1 MSTAAISSSIVKAST
16 PVAPAKAQTSAA
28 QAKSAPHATA
38 ASRQN
43 AASATAVI
51 SAQAAALKEVT
62 ETSAQ
67 TAKEAAG
74 GDRQA
79 QRLLTKESAAHNGSA
94 GAESHPVGTKGSR
107 ISVKA

>member
-1 MSTAAISSSIVKAST
+1 MSTAAISPSILKAST
-16 PVAPAKAQTSAA
+16 PVAPAKGQTGTAQVKTASR
-28 QAKSAPHATA
+28 ATA
-38 ASRQN
+38 ASQA

-51 SAQAAALKEVT
+51 SAQAAALKEAS

-79 QRLLTKESAAHNGSA
+79 QRLLTKESAARTGSA
-94 GAESHPVGTKGSR
+94 PVKSDSVSPKGSR

>member
-16 PVAPAKAQTSAA
+16 PVAAAKPQPAAA
-28 QAKSAPHATA
+28 QAKTAAHATA
-38 ASRQN
+38 ASQA
-43 AASATAVI
+43 AASATAAI

-62 ETSAQ
+62 ETNAQ
-67 TAKEAAG
+67 TVKEAAG

-79 QRLLTKESAAHNGSA
+79 QKLLARESAARNGSA
-94 GAESHPVGTKGSR
+94 SAKSAPASTKGSR

>member
-16 PVAPAKAQTSAA
+16 PVAPAKAQTGAA
-28 QAKSAPHATA
+28 QVKTATHATA
-38 ASRQN
+38 ASQA

-79 QRLLTKESAAHNGSA
+79 QRLLTKESAARNGGASA
-94 GAESHPVGTKGSR
+94 KSAPVSTKGSR

>member
-16 PVAPAKAQTSAA
+16 PVAPAKAQAGAA
-28 QAKSAPHATA
+28 QAKTAPHTA
-38 ASRQN
+38 AASQQN

-62 ETSAQ
+62 ETNAQ
-67 TAKEAAG
+67 TVKEAAG

-79 QRLLTKESAAHNGSA
+79 QRLLTKESAARNGGASA
-94 GAESHPVGTKGSR
+94 KSAPVSTKGSR

>member
-1 MSTAAISSSIVKAST
+1 MSTAAIAPSSVNAST
-16 PVAPAKAQTSAA
+16 PVVAAKPKTGAA
-28 QAKSAPHATA
+28 QVKTATHATA
-38 ASRQN
+38 ARQQN

-62 ETSAQ
+62 ETNAQ
-67 TAKEAAG
+67 TVKEAAG

-79 QRLLTKESAAHNGSA
+79 QKLLTKESAARNGGASA
-94 GAESHPVGTKGSR
+94 KSAPASTKGSR

>member
-1 MSTAAISSSIVKAST
+1 MSTAAISSSIQKAST
-16 PVAPAKAQTSAA
+16 PVAPAKAQTAAA
-28 QAKSAPHATA
+28 QAKTATHATA
-38 ASRQN
+38 ASQQN

-62 ETSAQ
+62 ETNAQ
-67 TAKEAAG
+67 TVKEAAG

-79 QRLLTKESAAHNGSA
+79 QRLLTKESAARNGGASTKSA
-94 GAESHPVGTKGSR
+94 PVSTKGSR

>member
-1 MSTAAISSSIVKAST
+1 MNAST
-16 PVAPAKAQTSAA
+16 PVVATKPKTSAA
-28 QAKSAPHATA
+28 QAKTATQATA
-38 ASRQN
+38 AGQQN
-43 AASATAVI
+43 TASATAVI
-51 SAQAAALKEVT
+51 SAQAAALKEVI

-79 QRLLTKESAAHNGSA
+79 QRLLTKESAARNGGASA
-94 GAESHPVGTKGSR
+94 KSAPVSTKGSR

>member
-1 MSTAAISSSIVKAST
+1 MSTAAIAPSSVKAST
-16 PVAPAKAQTSAA
+16 PVVAAKPKTGAA
-28 QAKSAPHATA
+28 QVKTAIRATA
-38 ASRQN
+38 AGQA

-62 ETSAQ
+62 ETNAQ
-67 TAKEAAG
+67 TVKEAAG

-79 QRLLTKESAAHNGSA
+79 QRLLTKESAARNGSA
-94 GAESHPVGTKGSR
+94 AAKSDPVSTKGSR

>member
-1 MSTAAISSSIVKAST
+1 MSTAAISSSVVKAST

-38 ASRQN
+38 SQQN

-62 ETSAQ
+62 ETNAQ
-67 TAKEAAG
+67 TVKEAAG

-79 QRLLTKESAAHNGSA
+79 QRLLTKESAARNGSA
-94 GAESHPVGTKGSR
+94 SAKSAPVSTKGSR